1 MEPIGAPTPVND
13 TEVEVE
19 VITSDGNAA
28 VYEPSIAAL
37 AKKAEKDGNMAPMVL
52 NMEAQGASE
61 PEIVNKVLDVT
72 ITNELRREM
81 AAPCIIAEA
90 SGFTKTN
97 AAAIGQKMVE
107 MALNGNLGAIREI
120 LNRTEGKVPNVNKSS
135 SVKMTGSLADLM
147 DKIDANKEKNN
158 G

>member
-1 MEPIGAPTPVND
+1 MEPIGAPAQDVK
-13 TEVEVE
+13 EVE
-19 VITSDGNAA
+19 VIVSDA
-28 VYEPSIAAL
+28 VPYKPQIEAL

-52 NMEAQGASE
+52 NMEAQGASQ

-72 ITNELRREM
+72 ITSELRKEM
-81 AAPCIIAEA
+81 AAPCIVAEA
-90 SGFTKTN
+90 SGFTKSN
-97 AAAIGQKMVE
+97 AAAIGKKMVE
-107 MALNGNLGAIREI
+107 MALAGNLGAIREI

-147 DKIDANKEKNN
+147 AKIDNNKD

>member
-1 MEPIGAPTPVND
+1 MEPIGAPAQDVK
-13 TEVEVE
+13 EVE
-19 VITSDGNAA
+19 VIVSDA
-28 VYEPSIAAL
+28 VPYKPQIEAL

-52 NMEAQGASE
+52 NMEAQGASQ

-72 ITNELRREM
+72 ITSELRKEM
-81 AAPCIIAEA
+81 AAPCIVAEA
-90 SGFTKTN
+90 SGFTKSN
-97 AAAIGQKMVE
+97 AAAIGKKMVE
-107 MALNGNLGAIREI
+107 MALAGNLGAIREI

-147 DKIDANKEKNN
+147 AKIDNNKE

>member
-1 MEPIGAPTPVND
+1 MEPIGAPAQDVK
-13 TEVEVE
+13 EVE
-19 VITSDGNAA
+19 VIVSDA
-28 VYEPSIAAL
+28 VPYKPQIEAL

-52 NMEAQGASE
+52 NMEAQGASQ

-90 SGFTKTN
+90 SGFTKSN

-107 MALNGNLGAIREI
+107 MALAGNLGAIREI
-120 LNRTEGKVPNVNKSS
+120 LNRTEGKVPNVNKSA

-147 DKIDANKEKNN
+147 AKIDNNKD
-158 G
+158 GQ